1 MRIDLLGLELEQ
13 ALALLA
19 GEGIEPQ
26 VTATRSP
33 RRKDESNCRMR
44 VVYAS
49 DDGCQLTVSGFMDPI
64 AEGLQEKAE

>member
-13 ALALLA
+13 ALALL
-19 GEGIEPQ
+19 ERDGIAPK

-33 RRKDESNCRMR
+33 RRKDESGCTMR

-49 DDGCQLTVSGFMDPI
+49 DDGRNLTVSGFMDPI
-64 AEGLQEKAE
+64 ADALEEKAE

>member
-1 MRIDLLGLELEQ
+1 MRIDLLGLELQ
-13 ALALLA
+13 HALALLEC
-19 GEGIEPQ
+19 EGIEPQ

-49 DDGCQLTVSGFMDPI
+49 DDGCNLTVSGFMDLI